1 MEKCRIAK
9 HRIGNSFTRSNDNSP
24 FQKHKK
30 PIHTKF
36 EEANKTKLLY
46 LNYLISVI
54 TILLSHHHHHHH
66 HHLVAITKAYVL
78 QKSFPLILDNTQTY
92 VYTGFSLNIMLTG
105 QYIQGMQ
112 LSAPLI
118 MNLYD
123 EINIEVN

>member
-1 MEKCRIAK
+1 MEKSRIAK

-54 TILLSHHHHHHH
+54 TILLPHHHHHD
-66 HHLVAITKAYVL
+66 LVAITKAYVL
-78 QKSFPLILDNTQTY
+78 QKSFSLILDNTQTY

-112 LSAPLI
+112 LSALLI

-123 EINIEVN
+123 EMNIEVN